1 MSTKKKKK
9 KEHSMKIHLKSQN
22 QTPKQKQ
29 LVHNI
34 NSSQNLA

>member
-1 MSTKKKKK
+1 MNVNKNKK
-9 KEHSMKIHLKSQN
+9 HSMKIYLKSQN

-29 LVHNI
+29 LVHSI